1 VASSK
6 SFPREELLAHA
17 HAPILRRII
26 PEADI
31 PVVLLFVNAIH
42 VPAVGPKRCY
52 GLGQAIKEIIEQER
66 PAAERVAIYASGG
79 LSHFTAGYPWRH
91 YKGTHAYGSI
101 CEEFDHS
108 LIDWMKRGEGE
119 KFSQFT
125 SQDLLDNGEIELRS
139 WITLLGAAGRTPAQI
154 LAYEPFYSANMAMAV
169 AYWDLE
175 NVQEGQQSRGA

>member
-1 VASSK
+1 V
-6 SFPREELLAHA
+6 H
-17 HAPILRRII
+17 
-26 PEADI
+26 
-31 PVVLLFVNAIH
+31 
-42 VPAVGPKRCY
+42 
-52 GLGQAIKEIIEQER
+52 
-66 PAAERVAIYASGG
+66 
-79 LSHFTAGYPWRH
+79 
-91 YKGTHAYGSI
+91 GSI

-175 NVQEGQQSRGA
+175 NVQEGQQSRVA